1 MDLTNR
7 LAELKEIGEGAHMP
21 HAYYGDPS
29 MKFSD
34 KLLRTMAD
42 NGADIIELGI
52 PFSDPTADGPTFIAA
67 CERALSNNVTP
78 LKCLEAIRKLRFD
91 GIKQP
96 IVVTSYYNILYV
108 AGVRKFLKEIKE
120 VGAQAIIVPNL
131 PIEEAATLLQECSS
145 LGIHPIF
152 QVTPTTTG
160 ERLRKICEA
169 SRGFIYVVNV
179 EGVTGIRDRVSNSTL
194 KLIEGVRSYTDVPI
208 LAGFGISKP
217 EHAKALVKAGADG
230 VIAGSVYA
238 SLYEKHIH
246 DPYKSLPQI
255 SELVRQIKSSCNEGV
270 TERAH
275 EMKGI

>member
-1 MDLTNR
+1 MDLTNK
-7 LAELKEIGEGAHMP
+7 LEELKEKGEGAHMP
-21 HAYYGDPS
+21 HVYYGDPS
-29 MKFSD
+29 TEFSD
-34 KLLRTMAD
+34 RLIRTMVD

-67 CERALSNNVTP
+67 CERALSNNITP
-78 LKCLEAIRKLRFD
+78 LKCLEGIKKLRSD
-91 GIKQP
+91 GIRQP

-108 AGVRKFLKEIKE
+108 SGVGKFLKEIKE
-120 VGAQAIIVPNL
+120 AGAQAIIVPNL
-131 PIEEAATLLQECSS
+131 PIEEAATLIQESSS

-160 ERLRKICEA
+160 ERLTKICEA
-169 SRGFIYVVNV
+169 SSGFIYVINV
-179 EGVTGIRDRVSNSTL
+179 EGVTGIRNRVNNSTL
-194 KLIEGVRSYTDVPI
+194 KLIKSVRSHTDTPI

-230 VIAGSVYA
+230 VIVGSMYA

-246 DPYKSLPQI
+246 DPYNSLPQI
-255 SELVRQIKSSCNEGV
+255 SELVRQIKISCIEGV
-270 TERAH
+270 AERTS